1 MHNFIQIFTP
11 INLMIVDCSDIQLN
25 KIKAKNQFEIQILDF
40 LKNWFS
46 QSDFMSVKT
55 SGSTGKPKIFDV
67 KKSKMRYSAKMTCD
81 FLNLKPQDT
90 ALLCLPVEYI
100 SGKMLLVRSIERQLR
115 VTITEPVLNPLKNI
129 DQPIDFSAMTPLQ
142 VENSLDKLHLIKKLI
157 IGGAAVSE
165 SLKSKL
171 TTINTQI
178 YETYG
183 MSETLSHIALK
194 MIRPHTEDYFTCF
207 DGIKISADDR
217 GCLKID
223 APQLSEDILQ
233 TNDIVDIIN
242 HNQFRFIGRI
252 DHVINS
258 GGVKIFPETL
268 EALVKQSVTNEIVF
282 TGIDDETLGQKLV
295 LVIEGEPNDKINQQ
309 LSSINYDI
317 KAHRPK
323 DIIYI
328 KKIPRTENGKVSRL
342 ELNKFLNSKNS
353 D

>member
-1 MHNFIQIFTP
+1 
-11 INLMIVDCSDIQLN
+11 MIVDCSDIQIN
-25 KIKAKNQFEIQILDF
+25 KIEAKNQFEIQILDF
-40 LKNWFS
+40 FKSWFS

-67 KKSKMRYSAKMTCD
+67 EKSKMRHSAKMTCD
-81 FLNLKPQDT
+81 FLNLKPHDT

-115 VTITEPVLNPLKNI
+115 VTITEPSLNPLANI
-129 DQPIDFSAMTPLQ
+129 DKSIDFSAMTPLQ
-142 VENSLDKLHLIKKLI
+142 VENSLDKLHLIQKLI

-171 TTINTQI
+171 STTNTEI

-194 MIRPHTEDYFTCF
+194 MIRPQSEDYFTCF
-207 DGIKISADDR
+207 DGITISTDDR

-223 APQLSEDILQ
+223 APQLSEEILQ
-233 TNDIVDIIN
+233 TNDIVDIIS
-242 HNQFRFIGRI
+242 HNQFRFIGRT
-252 DHVINS
+252 DNVINS
-258 GGVKIFPETL
+258 GGVKIFPEAL
-268 EALVKQSVTNEIVF
+268 EALVKQSISNEIVF
-282 TGIDDETLGQKLV
+282 IGLDDDMLGQKLI
-295 LVIEGEPNDKINQQ
+295 LVVEGESNDKINQQ
-309 LSSINYDI
+309 LSTVNYDI

-323 DIIYI
+323 EIIYI
-328 KKIPRTENGKVSRL
+328 EKIPRTDNGKVSRIQL
-342 ELNKFLNSKNS
+342 KNLLNNKNS